1 MQNLHIRV
9 IACTEKATDKATEKA
24 TQKATEKAPSPDS
37 GQYETRRRGAPLS
50 FMGV

>member
-1 MQNLHIRV
+1 MQNLHIRL

-24 TQKATEKAPSPDS
+24 FEKAPSPDS

>member
-1 MQNLHIRV
+1 MQNLHTRL

-24 TQKATEKAPSPDS
+24 PGPDS
-37 GQYETRRRGAPLS
+37 GEYATRRRGAPLS